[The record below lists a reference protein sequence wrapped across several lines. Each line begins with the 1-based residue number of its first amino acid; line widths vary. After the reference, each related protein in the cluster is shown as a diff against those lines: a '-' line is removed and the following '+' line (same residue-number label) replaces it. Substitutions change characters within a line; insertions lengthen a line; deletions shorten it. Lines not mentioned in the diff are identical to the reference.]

1 MAGAVRVRDDFCAS
15 GLRRLAKTYRD
26 PRQIRRLLSLA
37 AVYDGMSRA
46 EAAKI
51 GGMDRQTLRDWVH
64 RFNEAGPDG
73 LVDRK
78 GPKRSRRLS
87 EAQMQEFAELVE
99 TGPDMEVDGV
109 VRWRRIDLQRVIEE
123 RFGVAYNERTISKL
137 LAAMGFSH
145 MSARPQH
152 PGQDSQVIEAFK
164 KTSPIQL
171 THI

>member
-1 MAGAVRVRDDFCAS
+1 MAGAIRVRDDYTARD
-15 GLRRLAKTYRD
+15 LRRLAKVCRE

-37 AVYDGMSRA
+37 AVNDGMSRTD
-46 EAAKI
+46 AAKI

-78 GPKRSRRLS
+78 GPKRHRRLS
-87 EAQMQEFAELVE
+87 EAQMQELAELVE

-109 VRWRRIDLQRVIEE
+109 VRWRRIDLQRVIKK
-123 RFGVAYNERTISKL
+123 RFGVSYNERTISKL

-152 PGQDSQVIEAFK
+152 PKQDSQVIEAFK
-164 KTSPIQL
+164 KTLPTRLPRI
-171 THI
+171 

>member
-1 MAGAVRVRDDFCAS
+1 MAGAVRIRDDFGALE
-15 GLRRLAKTYRD
+15 LRRLAKTYRD

-37 AVYDGMSRA
+37 AVYDGMSRT

-64 RFNEAGPDG
+64 RFNETGPDG

-78 GPKRSRRLS
+78 GPKRRRRLS
-87 EAQMQEFAELVE
+87 EAQMRELAELVE

-109 VRWRRIDLQRVIEE
+109 VRWRRIDLQRIIEE

-152 PGQDSQVIEAFK
+152 PRQDARVIETFK
-164 KTSPIQL
+164 KTSP
-171 THI
+171 THLPPI